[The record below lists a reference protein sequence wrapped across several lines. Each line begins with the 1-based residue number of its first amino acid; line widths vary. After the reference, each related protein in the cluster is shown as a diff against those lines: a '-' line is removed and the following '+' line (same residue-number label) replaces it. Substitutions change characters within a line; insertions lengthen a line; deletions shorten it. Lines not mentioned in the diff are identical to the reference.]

1 MIHIKSKKVTNTC
14 FWCACSEVARLTMD
28 EGSREEQCSAFSAI
42 FCSVARIQDRVYMA
56 RGIYEEAGF
65 EDKNHAFCV
74 VAHDS
79 SQSFYLSVIECVTP
93 VLVMHDKTAEECKF
107 LQKKLADV
115 YAAQKTPLI
124 VHNKEIM
131 QKLYKHVVWVGKY
144 IVFEVMR
151 LDSGP
156 PFVSLGAGCYYPYRG
171 KHLSFLPSFC
181 TRITDCTCANRACLY
196 FVSVAK
202 KLVPCAFFQNGSPS
216 TMQAFRKL

>member
-1 MIHIKSKKVTNTC
+1 MC
-14 FWCACSEVARLTMD
+14 LCACSEVARLAMD
-28 EGSREEQCSAFSAI
+28 EGCREDECSAFSAI

-56 RGIYEEAGF
+56 RGIYEEARF

-79 SQSFYLSVIECVTP
+79 SERFYLSVIECVTP

-107 LQKKLADV
+107 LHEKLAEV

-124 VHNKEIM
+124 VYNKEIM
-131 QKLYKHVVWVGKY
+131 RKLYKHVVWVGKY

-156 PFVSLGAGCYYPYRG
+156 AFVSLGAGCYYPYRG
-171 KHLSFLPSFC
+171 KTLSSPLAFSHSHRRLHIDLF
-181 TRITDCTCANRACLY
+181 RMYGY
-196 FVSVAK
+196 FSIVT
-202 KLVPCAFFQNGSPS
+202 L
-216 TMQAFRKL
+216 